1 MCSGC
6 RKLLLE
12 ARLSS
17 HHLVVVVDLL
27 NRRRS
32 VFLIYSRGCFVIQF
46 VLLLGTSSCSHSRFR
61 PTNTISIMILFI
73 AIKVAFAAK
82 LDHSLVGCLADHYWI
97 TLLLMLMVVVGDQIM
112 VLSNSHEVS
121 MILLQFLFLDTS
133 IQITLNIW
141 VLDLNANLL
150 TKIILFR
157 VNAAF
162 LSLID
167 VVAGSSVLIYG
178 YVTIIFWF
186 LEFTTVLSE
195 VFYAVLDTFRAVQV
209 HELFVRVF
217 IEELFV
223 LVRIVESIIQ
233 LFARIQKR
241 ICVVI
246 VGIVTF
252 LIMVIILASRTFNRC
267 FSALVKNLVLL
278 CLGTPFAIFES

>member
-1 MCSGC
+1 
-6 RKLLLE
+6 
-12 ARLSS
+12 
-17 HHLVVVVDLL
+17 
-27 NRRRS
+27 
-32 VFLIYSRGCFVIQF
+32 
-46 VLLLGTSSCSHSRFR
+46 
-61 PTNTISIMILFI
+61 MILFI